1 MNNFLTADEFAQATG
16 GIWLEQPAQPITG
29 VSIDT
34 REDLA
39 GKMFLALRGEKADG
53 HEYMDA
59 ARKAG
64 AVAVMIE
71 KKECQCPGV
80 ARLLVPNV
88 QSALTAAAAAWRN
101 ILRCHCVAITGSAG
115 KTTTR
120 RLIAAALEVFGA
132 THASPKSFNNH
143 LGVPLSI
150 LSAPRDTK
158 FLVLEIGMNH
168 PGEIEPLAR
177 LARPEVA
184 MIVNSGSAH
193 LGGLGSREA
202 IALEKCAISRGLET
216 SGTFVI
222 HGDSP
227 GLIDLAMQQRRPAGG
242 LLILF
247 GQGGRCLWKLFS
259 REVASDGSQR
269 VVVQGP
275 AYGGGC
281 KISFTLKLP
290 GLHNAINA
298 TGAIA
303 AVTALGLDAQKAADA
318 MAGVEPSE
326 GRMVRER
333 IGNIDIYNDSY
344 NANPEAMLASIAAF
358 AEVSTTATRRVV
370 ALGDMHELGEQSQ
383 ALHHMVGERLAT
395 AFSGNPPEIVITSG
409 PLSGEIARALKAA
422 APQVQVEMVTDLV
435 AQAPRLAALLRDGDA
450 LLIKG
455 SRASSMERLLQAIRL
470 EKSPA
475 KSAKTS

>member
-1 MNNFLTADEFAQATG
+1 MNNFLTAEEFAQATG
-16 GIWLEQPAQPITG
+16 GTWLEQPSQPITG
-29 VSIDT
+29 VAIDT

-39 GKMFLALRGEKADG
+39 GKMFLALRGEKSDG
-53 HEYMDA
+53 HAYLEA
-59 ARKAG
+59 AHKAR

-71 KKECQCPGV
+71 KRECQCPGV

-101 ILRCHCVAITGSAG
+101 ILRCQCVAITGSAG

-120 RLIAAALEVFGA
+120 RLISAALAAFGK

-150 LSAPRDTK
+150 LGAPRDTK

-168 PGEIEPLAR
+168 PGEIEPLAK
-177 LARPEVA
+177 LARPVVA

-193 LGGLGSREA
+193 LGGLGSRQA
-202 IALEKCAISRGLET
+202 IALEKSSIARGLET
-216 SGTFVI
+216 SGIFVI

-227 GLIDLAMQQRRPAGG
+227 ELIDIAFKQPRPAGG

-247 GQGGRCLWKLFS
+247 GEGGRCLWKLFS
-259 REVASDGSQR
+259 REVVSDGPQK
-269 VVVQGP
+269 VVAQGP

-298 TGAIA
+298 IGAIA
-303 AVTALGLDAQKAADA
+303 AVTALGLDAQTAANA
-318 MAGVEPSE
+318 MAEVEPSQ

-333 IGNIDIYNDSY
+333 IGEIDIYNDSY

-358 AEVSTTATRRVV
+358 AEVAVTAKRRIV

-383 ALHHMVGERLAT
+383 ALHRMVGERLAS
-395 AFSGNPPEIVITSG
+395 AFSGNPPEMIMTSG
-409 PLSGEIARALKAA
+409 PLSAEIARAAQAL
-422 APQVQVEMVTDLV
+422 APQVQLEMVADLQDH
-435 AQAPRLAALLRDGDA
+435 ASRLAGLLRGGDA
-450 LLIKG
+450 VLIKG
-455 SRASSMERLLQAIRL
+455 SRASSMERLEQAIRGAN
-470 EKSPA
+470 SFA

>member
-16 GIWLEQPAQPITG
+16 GTWLEQPAQPIIG

-64 AVAVMIE
+64 AIAVMIE

-88 QSALTAAAAAWRN
+88 QSALIAAAAAWRN

-202 IALEKCAISRGLET
+202 IAMEKCAISRGLET

-227 GLIDLAMQQRRPAGG
+227 GLIDIAMQQRRPAGG

-281 KISFTLKLP
+281 KIPFTLKLP

-303 AVTALGLDAQKAADA
+303 AVK
-318 MAGVEPSE
+318 PSE

-358 AEVSTTATRRVV
+358 AEVSTAATRRVV

-383 ALHHMVGERLAT
+383 ALHHMVGERLTT

-409 PLSGEIARALKAA
+409 SLSGEIARALKAL

-455 SRASSMERLLQAIRL
+455 SRASSMELLLQAIRL